1 MENSSGPVTILW
13 DYENCPAPKR
23 SGDRS
28 ISGTT
33 IVRRLREAFSHLG
46 PIVEIKAFGNASTI
60 PAELREE
67 LQTSAVSI
75 VDAISVNKRK
85 DLVDKMIFSH
95 MFCFAL
101 DHKPPATVVLIAG
114 DVDYALPLAALGLRK
129 YFIVLVL
136 PPNVKVAQH
145 LQGNAHQV
153 YYWWDVLFPQQ
164 PSDQVTAQLRLSAS
178 IEKQARLSDA
188 TIATTQTAQGSTSSA
203 AVPASDPVAMD
214 SGGLHLRDLCTVL
227 LNLEEAGDSTPL
239 VSKVGLT
246 LKETFPGLFQKG
258 ILPELLEAAE
268 MERLVRIEGQK
279 PRHYCVFDPQVL
291 ENYIKS

>member
-1 MENSSGPVTILW
+1 
-13 DYENCPAPKR
+13 
-23 SGDRS
+23 
-28 ISGTT
+28 
-33 IVRRLREAFSHLG
+33 
-46 PIVEIKAFGNASTI
+46 
-60 PAELREE
+60 
-67 LQTSAVSI
+67 
-75 VDAISVNKRK
+75 VNKRK

-136 PPNVKVAQH
+136 PPNVKVSQH

-164 PSDQVTAQLRLSAS
+164 PSDQLTAQLRLSAS
-178 IEKQARLSDA
+178 IDKQRKAADNA
-188 TIATTQTAQGSTSSA
+188 TGQASTSSSIPPPLLSPA
-203 AVPASDPVAMD
+203 AIDPATID

-268 MERLVRIEGQK
+268 LEGLVRIEGQK
-279 PRHYCVFDPQVL
+279 PRHYCVFDPKVL
-291 ENYIKS
+291 ENYVEG